1 MSKKEKYFNTFN
13 SLLYAVIVVI
23 FISFSFAAADNGIS
37 AYDLISIMNQL
48 RTRNGYS
55 ALSIDQH
62 IMAAAQQT
70 ADIMAAYHMTGHIG
84 DAKNR
89 ISAAGYNNG
98 YECWAT
104 ENWTVG
110 NPEKTLAEIQ
120 AVWSDPA
127 HMIPATNPAYCHIGA
142 GISTASDGTV
152 YYVLQ
157 AAYPANKAGCGYLN
171 KKEAEANG
179 LKQIWD
185 GEGYDTSTSQI
196 IHAVE
201 TAQPNEDGYTIHT
214 VKQGQTL
221 YAISAAYNT
230 TVEDLAAWNRLG
242 DNPILYPEQKL
253 LIPFS
258 VENMPV
264 PTPDL
269 TPFPTMSADGKFR
282 HTVSEGETIWSIA
295 QRWHTNEK
303 DLMAVNSLD
312 YDTVLGIGWR
322 LFVPVT
328 PTPTISST
336 LPFAAVTKTPEPIIS
351 FTPDLD
357 QQKPPDLKPK
367 ENVPELIPIFLIVFT
382 LLSAVLGIIIWY
394 QRNKNKR
401 I

>member
-1 MSKKEKYFNTFN
+1 MAKKKKIFSPYTA
-13 SLLYAVIVVI
+13 LLYAILIVI
-23 FISFSFAAADNGIS
+23 FTSFSSAAADNGVN
-37 AYDLISIMNQL
+37 AYDLINMMNQL
-48 RTRNGYS
+48 RTANGYS
-55 ALSIDQH
+55 ALSVDQH

-70 ADIMAAYHMTGHIG
+70 ADIMAAYHMSGHIG
-84 DAKNR
+84 DVKNR

-110 NPEKTLAEIQ
+110 SPEKTLTEIQ

-157 AAYPANKAGCGYLN
+157 AAYPANKAGCGYLS
-171 KKEAEANG
+171 KKDADANG
-179 LKQIWD
+179 LQQVWD
-185 GEGYDTSTSQI
+185 GNGYDVSVSQI
-196 IHAVE
+196 VYAVE
-201 TAQPNEDGYTIHT
+201 TALPNEDGYTIHT

-221 YAISAAYNT
+221 YSIAAAYDT

-242 DNPILYPEQKL
+242 DDPILYPEQKL

-258 VENMPV
+258 AENIPV

-312 YDTVLGIGWR
+312 YETVLGVGWR

-328 PTPTISST
+328 PTPTMVST
-336 LPFAAVTKTPEPIIS
+336 LLPAVITKTPEPIIP
-351 FTPDLD
+351 FTPDLS
-357 QQKPPDLKPK
+357 QQKPPVSQSK
-367 ENVPELIPIFLIVFT
+367 ENVPEMIMIFLIIFT

-394 QRNKNKR
+394 QRNKNKK